1 MSIMQN
7 THVPAGWYPDGI
19 AQDSLRWWDGAEWT
33 HDVRSVAAPVLVPV
47 PPMDVEYVPGQSL
60 PIEPDLR
67 EPDLREPDSVEVS
80 HDLSSLLASVPER
93 QAPVQLVTTSA
104 LSRRQL
110 REMLGGPLVTE
121 APTDQ

>member
-1 MSIMQN
+1 MSIIQN
-7 THVPAGWYPDGI
+7 THVPAGWYPDGV
-19 AQDSLRWWDGAEWT
+19 AEGSLRWWDGTDWT
-33 HDVRSVAAPVLVPV
+33 HDVRPIAAPVLVPV
-47 PPMDVEYVPGQSL
+47 PPMDVEYVPGESL
-60 PIEPDLR
+60 PVEPAH
-67 EPDLREPDSVEVS
+67 REPDSIEVS

-93 QAPVQLVTTSA
+93 QTPVQLVTTSA